1 MLMTVWEPE
10 VFKRSDK
17 ETIGLLFKA
26 NNRSAYIYDN
36 LGFRRSLSKKK
47 KKNAVSDSMKSYPVV
62 QFGLK
67 INK

>member
-26 NNRSAYIYDN
+26 KNRSAYIYDN
-36 LGFRRSLSKKK
+36 HGFRPEPRYEKG
-47 KKNAVSDSMKSYPVV
+47 KNAVSDPMKPYPVV
-62 QFGLK
+62 QFALK
-67 INK
+67 INR

>member
-1 MLMTVWEPE
+1 MLMTVWESE
-10 VFKRSDK
+10 VFKRWEK

-36 LGFRRSLSKKK
+36 LGFRRSLIKKK
-47 KKNAVSDSMKSYPVV
+47 KKNAVSDPMKPYPVV
-62 QFGLK
+62 QFVLK